1 MSIKDEIKFNA
12 DGLIPAVVQDFRT
25 NEVLMLAYMNE
36 ESLEKTLAEGKA
48 CYYSRSRQKLWVK
61 GETSGHYQLV
71 KDILVD
77 CDADTLLL
85 KVEQIEGTAC
95 HTGERTCFH
104 RELKKDGSLEKNS
117 EGTLNTVEKL
127 YNLIQD
133 RKVNP
138 PEGRSYTAYL
148 FREGQDKIL
157 KKVGEESAEVIIASK
172 NNSADEIIYE
182 ASDLVF
188 HLLVLL
194 NYHGLTMSDIYAE
207 LEKRRK

>member
-77 CDADTLLL
+77 CDADTFLL

-117 EGTLNTVEKL
+117 EAALNTVEKL

-172 NNSADEIIYE
+172 NNAADEIIYE

>member
-117 EGTLNTVEKL
+117 EAALNTVEKL

-172 NNSADEIIYE
+172 NNAADEIIYE